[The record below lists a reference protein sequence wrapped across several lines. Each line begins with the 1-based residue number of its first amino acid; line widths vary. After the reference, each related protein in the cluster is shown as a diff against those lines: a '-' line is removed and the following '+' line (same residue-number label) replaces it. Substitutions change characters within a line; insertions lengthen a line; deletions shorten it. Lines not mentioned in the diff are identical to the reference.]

1 VVRHVTDGCPF
12 AALRRLRPGGLLFY
26 VVLGWELWGIM
37 SVSQML
43 VAGRYRL
50 LQSLGSGGM
59 GRVWLARDEVLRREV
74 AVKEV
79 VLPADLSAE
88 DREELCLRT
97 LREARAAGRL
107 SHPNVVQIYDVVET
121 QGRPWIVME
130 LIRSRSLYQ
139 VMKQDGP
146 LPPRRVAEIGLFL
159 LAALRAAHRA
169 GVLHRDVKPGNV
181 LLADDGRVVLTDFG
195 LATFDG
201 GDGSVTR
208 SGLILG
214 SAQYI
219 APERARDGASG
230 PETDLWSLGATLY
243 AAVEGRSPYARETSM
258 ATLTAL
264 ATEPPD
270 PPQRSGPLKSVLLGL
285 LRRNPRARMGFK
297 EAERLL
303 RRVASGEG
311 RGLSRLT
318 PRQRDTEHED
328 PADRPVL
335 PAADGEPSAGAGSG
349 GNGHRVTPESVG
361 SSSSPMGLL
370 DRDSSHPRTRT
381 EETMRAA
388 VRRRTRRWP
397 WVLALL
403 IVAVASIPG
412 VALLVDTQRDRGTG
426 AQPSASPQPGGSSE
440 PGASSEPA
448 LRLTANMGPQAC
460 AAEQP
465 GVGTP
470 LRNLPTVDGG
480 ERALDGRG
488 FYTDPSGFRIGMMPG
503 WSRFEI
509 DSLVCFRDAQG
520 TRVLAV
526 DQRNANITD
535 PVAEAGRGEAD
546 WVAESGM
553 DRYKKIDLKGKPIY
567 AGGAELE
574 YTYVDP
580 TGEPM
585 HGMNLYIATADRFYM
600 IYWVTSDSEWPVQL
614 DNYRNLTIG
623 FRPAP

>member
-1 VVRHVTDGCPF
+1 MDWRAQTFAWCPSYGMARDGWLPF
-12 AALRRLRPGGLLFY
+12 ADSAPAASSGVLLY
-26 VVLGWELWGIM
+26 LGHGWELWGVM
-37 SVSQML
+37 SVPEML

-50 LQSLGSGGM
+50 LKSLGSGGM
-59 GRVWLARDEVLRREV
+59 GRVWFARDEVLRRDV

-79 VLPADLSAE
+79 VLPEDLSPE

-159 LAALRAAHRA
+159 LAALQAAHRA

-181 LLADDGRVVLTDFG
+181 LLADDGRVVLSDFG

-243 AAVEGRSPYARETSM
+243 AAVEGRSPYARDTSM

-270 PPQRSGPLKSVLLGL
+270 SPQRAGPLKSVLLGL

-318 PRQRDTEHED
+318 PRQRDAEHED

-335 PAADGEPSAGAGSG
+335 PAPVTDGELSPGSGSG
-349 GNGHRVTPESVG
+349 GNGQRVTPEGVP
-361 SSSSPMGLL
+361 SSSNPMGLL

-381 EETMRAA
+381 EETMRAPV
-388 VRRRTRRWP
+388 VRRTKRWP

-403 IVAVASIPG
+403 VVAVASIPG
-412 VALLVDTQRDRGTG
+412 VALLLDTQQDRGGG
-426 AQPSASPQPGGSSE
+426 ALPGTSTQPGPSS
-440 PGASSEPA
+440 APA
-448 LRLTANMGPQAC
+448 PNLTASMGPQAC

-470 LRNLPTVDGG
+470 LRNLPTVDRWL
-480 ERALDGRG
+480 RALEGRG
-488 FYTDPSGFRIGMMPG
+488 FYIDPSGFRIGMIPG

-509 DSLVCFRDAQG
+509 GSLVCFRDAQG
-520 TRVLAV
+520 TPGPRC
-526 DQRNANITD
+526 R
-535 PVAEAGRGEAD
+535 
-546 WVAESGM
+546 
-553 DRYKKIDLKGKPIY
+553 
-567 AGGAELE
+567 
-574 YTYVDP
+574 P
-580 TGEPM
+580 T
-585 HGMNLYIATADRFYM
+585 
-600 IYWVTSDSEWPVQL
+600 
-614 DNYRNLTIG
+614 
-623 FRPAP
+623 